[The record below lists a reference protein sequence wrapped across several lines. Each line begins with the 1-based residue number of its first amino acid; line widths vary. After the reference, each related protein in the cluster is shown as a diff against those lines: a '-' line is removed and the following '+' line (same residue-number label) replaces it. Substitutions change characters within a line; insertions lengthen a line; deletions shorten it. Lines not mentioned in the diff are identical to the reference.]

1 MPQQEPSAWL
11 ALEMLERAARRYLAE
26 HELRA
31 SQVLRPMPEVNTAEL
46 KDALE
51 VAQEAIK
58 AREAWI

>member
-11 ALEMLERAARRYLAE
+11 ALEMLERAARRYLAARSE
-26 HELRA
+26 DNHAQL
-31 SQVLRPMPEVNTAEL
+31 T
-46 KDALE
+46 DALE